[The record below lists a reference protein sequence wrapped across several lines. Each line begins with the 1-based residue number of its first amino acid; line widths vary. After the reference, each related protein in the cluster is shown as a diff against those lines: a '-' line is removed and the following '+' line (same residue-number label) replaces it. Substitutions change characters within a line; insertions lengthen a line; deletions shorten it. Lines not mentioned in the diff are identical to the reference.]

1 MADRANWDA
10 IKREFVTTDATLRGL
25 ADRAGLSNSTVS
37 DRARKENWKRL
48 RADFRAQA
56 DENFLAL
63 AAENRARR
71 LSRLADN
78 SLDMLEAMLVR
89 AAQQMADPTNPY
101 PVNPKDVLE
110 AISKI
115 QLLRGDATERI
126 EEKRLVGHVYPPELL
141 AALGDLARRNLDGG
155 RAPGADIRSLP
166 GATERAS

>member
-1 MADRANWDA
+1 MAEKADWGA
-10 IKREFVTTDATLRGL
+10 IKREFVTSNASLREL
-25 ADRAGLSNSTVS
+25 ASRSGLSNSTVS
-37 DRARKENWKRL
+37 DRARADNWKRD
-48 RADFRAQA
+48 RAEFRAQA

-63 AAENRARR
+63 AAEERARR
-71 LSRLADN
+71 LSRLADL
-78 SLDMLEAMLVR
+78 SIDMLEAMLIR
-89 AAQQMADPTNPY
+89 AASQMADPANPY

-155 RAPGADIRSLP
+155 RAPGAGPRALP
-166 GATERAS
+166 GPAEGAA